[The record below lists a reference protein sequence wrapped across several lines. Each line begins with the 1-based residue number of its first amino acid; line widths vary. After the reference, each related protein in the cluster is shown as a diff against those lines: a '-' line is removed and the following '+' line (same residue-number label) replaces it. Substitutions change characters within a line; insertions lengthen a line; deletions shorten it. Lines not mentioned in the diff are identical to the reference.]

1 MNRNFNKLL
10 QKKWDEGKF
19 LCVGLDSDFEKLPNS
34 VKNSS
39 VKSALIKFNKAIVD
53 ATFDLVCAYKPQS
66 SFYEA
71 YGSAGLEALKETVKY
86 IQKKYPD
93 IPIILDAKRA
103 DIGNTNLGYTKAIF
117 DDLGFDGVTV
127 NPYLGEEALL
137 PFLKYKDKG
146 IIVLVKTSNPGSG
159 EFQDLV
165 VAKTKQPLYKYVAK
179 QVSKVWNKNGNLAV
193 VVGATYPSQLKEV
206 REIVG
211 DIPILIPG
219 IGAQG
224 GDVLKTV
231 KNAKDSKNQG
241 MIISSSRGI
250 IFVSSGKNFAEAAR
264 EKAVE
269 TDNQIRNSLNG

>member
-1 MNRNFNKLL
+1 M
-10 QKKWDEGKF
+10 
-19 LCVGLDSDFEKLPNS
+19 
-34 VKNSS
+34 
-39 VKSALIKFNKAIVD
+39 
-53 ATFDLVCAYKPQS
+53 
-66 SFYEA
+66 
-71 YGSAGLEALKETVKY
+71 
-86 IQKKYPD
+86 
-93 IPIILDAKRA
+93 
-103 DIGNTNLGYTKAIF
+103 
-117 DDLGFDGVTV
+117 
-127 NPYLGEEALL
+127 
-137 PFLKYKDKG
+137 
-146 IIVLVKTSNPGSG
+146 
-159 EFQDLV
+159 
-165 VAKTKQPLYKYVAK
+165 
-179 QVSKVWNKNGNLAV
+179 